1 MGVCDS
7 ATKTNISYSNTITEN
22 DESSIKKRNRSHS
35 NVSSDQLE
43 KNIKITKTKS
53 IEKKYKK
60 EINEN
65 HNLSHSPNSL
75 KKKKKKNSI
84 TLDKINREK
93 RAKTLDFLEETTE
106 KNEKEKMIMKHKS
119 KNEGLKNENELDI
132 NTRLIINYNNKN
144 PKDQYK
150 IIKKLGK
157 GASGTVWKVRNIKS
171 GLLRAMKRI
180 TKVRNNKNKIN
191 EILNEIEILKN
202 LDHPNI
208 VKIFEFFIEADGY
221 YIITEYCEYG
231 ELFNEIKLKGY
242 FNEKI
247 AANIMYQ
254 VFNAINYCHCT
265 IKLIHRD
272 LKPENIMIESIDS
285 ENGFYNIKL
294 IDFGTAKIKQNDKNE
309 NKVLGSC
316 YYIAP
321 EVLNKKYNEKCDIWS
336 CGVILYILLCG
347 NVPFNGRDER
357 EIIQKIKLGKYD
369 LNKKPFDNISEEAKD
384 LIKQCLELNVNKR
397 ISAKN
402 ALEHPWFSLLNTKEY
417 FIQVN
422 EYFMM
427 KTINNLIMYKPK
439 NKLQQ
444 LALTYL
450 VHNFP
455 DLNEIKN
462 INKIFI
468 MFNISGNGKL
478 SKEETYKGLLKYL
491 NYSSNEDLNN
501 KVNEIFK
508 NIDNDNNGFIECEE
522 FSRGALDK
530 RIFLDENVLKFTF
543 DYMDKD
549 GSGEIS
555 LNELKEVFGVK
566 NDKDAEKSLK
576 EIIDKIDK
584 DGNGEISIKEY
595 SDMMKNI
602 II

>member
-1 MGVCDS
+1 MGICDS
-7 ATKTNISYSNTITEN
+7 VNSKSNISYSNTSFEKEDT
-22 DESSIKKRNRSHS
+22 SIRKETKVNSTDISNEKIRRNINNHR
-35 NVSSDQLE
+35 
-43 KNIKITKTKS
+43 KS
-53 IEKKYKK
+53 IEKRNQIEKTQVSQSA
-60 EINEN
+60 N
-65 HNLSHSPNSL
+65 L
-75 KKKKKKNSI
+75 KKKRKKNSI
-84 TLDKINREK
+84 TIDKINKEK
-93 RAKTLDFLEETTE
+93 RARTLEFNELENEKKERELKEEDE
-106 KNEKEKMIMKHKS
+106 KN
-119 KNEGLKNENELDI
+119 NENDLGI
-132 NTRLIINYNNKN
+132 NTKLIINCNNKN

-157 GASGTVWKVRNIKS
+157 GAYGTVWKVRNIKT

-180 TKVRNNKNKIN
+180 TKMRNNINKLN
-191 EILNEIEILKN
+191 DILNEIEILKN
-202 LDHPNI
+202 MDHPNI

-221 YIITEYCEYG
+221 YIITEYCHGG
-231 ELFNEIKLKGY
+231 ELFKAIKSKGY
-242 FNEKI
+242 FSEDM

-254 VFNAINYCHCT
+254 VFNAMNYCHNT
-265 IKLIHRD
+265 NKVIHRD
-272 LKPENIMIESIDS
+272 LKPENIMIESIDP
-285 ENGFYNIKL
+285 ETGYYNIKI
-294 IDFGTAKIKQNDKNE
+294 IDFGTAKIRQSDKSE

-357 EIIQKIKLGKYD
+357 EITQKIKLGKFD
-369 LNKKPFDNISEEAKD
+369 LNRKPFDNISEEAKD
-384 LIKQCLELNVNKR
+384 LIKQCLEMNVNKR
-397 ISAKN
+397 ISAKE
-402 ALEHPWFSLLNTKEY
+402 ALEHPWFTLLKTKEY
-417 FIQVN
+417 FINVN
-422 EYFMM
+422 EYFMN

-462 INKIFI
+462 INKIFL
-468 MFNISGNGKL
+468 MFNTSDNGKL
-478 SKEETYKGLLKYL
+478 SREETYQGLLKYL
-491 NYSSNEDLNN
+491 NYSSEEELEQ
-501 KVNEIFK
+501 KVNKIFK

-522 FSRGALDK
+522 FSRAALDK

-543 DYMDKD
+543 DFMDKD

-555 LNELKEVFGVK
+555 LSELKEVFGVK
-566 NDKDAEKSLK
+566 DDKESEKLLK